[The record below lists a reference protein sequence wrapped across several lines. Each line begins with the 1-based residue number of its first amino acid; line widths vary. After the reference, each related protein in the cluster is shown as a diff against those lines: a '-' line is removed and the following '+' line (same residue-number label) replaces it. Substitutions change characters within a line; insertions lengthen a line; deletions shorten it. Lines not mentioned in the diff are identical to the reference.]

1 MGFRV
6 AIGPSSFAGED
17 QTPLRMLE
25 AAGCEVVGN
34 PFGRRLTEDEIIAH
48 LDGIDGLI
56 AGLEPLNAKVI
67 ESASG
72 KLKVIA
78 RVGIGVI
85 NVDFEAAAT
94 HGVKVSNTP
103 DGPVNAVA
111 EMTLTAL
118 LALCRRLVPT
128 NEALHR
134 GEWTKSIGK
143 GLIGAKVL
151 LVGYGRIGRRVGELM
166 QAFRAELSVYD
177 PYAVAESIPSGVRL
191 VGSLEEGLKSAEIV
205 SLHASGEDCLLGEAE
220 FGLIPDGAI
229 LLNSARGELVDEG
242 ALIAALDSEKISGCW
257 FDAFVEEPYAGPL
270 TDYAQVLL
278 TPHVGTYTQ
287 QCRLGMESAAV
298 ENLLRDLGVSS

>member
-48 LDGIDGLI
+48 LDGIDALI

-118 LALCRRLVPT
+118 LALCRRLMPT

-166 QAFRAELSVYD
+166 QAFGAELSVYD
-177 PYAVAESIPSGVRL
+177 PYAVAESI
-191 VGSLEEGLKSAEIV
+191 A
-205 SLHASGEDCLLGEAE
+205 
-220 FGLIPDGAI
+220 
-229 LLNSARGELVDEG
+229 
-242 ALIAALDSEKISGCW
+242 
-257 FDAFVEEPYAGPL
+257 
-270 TDYAQVLL
+270 
-278 TPHVGTYTQ
+278 
-287 QCRLGMESAAV
+287 
-298 ENLLRDLGVSS
+298 